1 MNFIAKQ
8 VLKSK
13 TGALTDK
20 LDEVSKKCK
29 DLLESDE
36 PDTAPQAQNLSEEEQ
51 MKQEVSK
58 NFQLHFSRCF
68 KLAVVYSHQL

>member
-29 DLLESDE
+29 ELLESDE
-36 PDTAPQAQNLSEEEQ
+36 PDAAPQAQNLSEEEQ
-51 MKQEVSK
+51 MKQEVGHIHCISIDAMSIK
-58 NFQLHFSRCF
+58 Q
-68 KLAVVYSHQL
+68 

>member
-1 MNFIAKQ
+1 MNFVAKQ

-29 DLLESDE
+29 DFLDSDE
-36 PDTAPQAQNLSEEEQ
+36 PEAAAQAAQNLSEEEQ
-51 MKQEVSK
+51 MKQEVFHV
-58 NFQLHFSRCF
+58 NL
-68 KLAVVYSHQL
+68 